1 MKLSIVVPAY
11 NSEETLERCLTAI
24 LAARAER
31 EDCEVIV
38 VDDGSEDRTVEIAQ
52 RFPVRL
58 LRSERN
64 EGRIRARERGA
75 RAARSDRILFVDA
88 RILIP
93 PDTLRT
99 LEALDY
105 EPVVGGSSVINVPY
119 GSALDR
125 LLFLIRK
132 RIYAPYY
139 PQSEDYPTIM
149 ITQQNFDRVPK
160 GMNFFYVDKER
171 FFEALPDDRSKYVS
185 DDTRIFAEIVAKKEI
200 AISRDL
206 RIVHI
211 ERQTTPEAY
220 RHIFERG
227 PRFADYYLHPG
238 KRYYPIWKACCLLGL
253 AAFIGS
259 VFWPPAIF
267 AIAAIALLSLLV
279 ISFRLAETF
288 TDFLIVLVVLP
299 PVSVAFGL
307 GILKG
312 KLYQFRKASASSW
325 NRPLA
330 IVLVLSAAALYYLFN
345 KNVLQGLQINQWGLL
360 PLLAAV
366 HLAFLGFNGLILK
379 TFLTVYD
386 IRLNPREWFGL
397 AAMTAMG
404 SYMASGAGGATL
416 RAVVLKHKFDVSH
429 SKFIAIL
436 TVNYL
441 INVILAAF
449 LGLGACVAY
458 YAGTGLWHW
467 ELALFFAL
475 TGGAAVALAA
485 FRPSL
490 PVGEG
495 RLRELMDRV
504 YEGWDILRSHPRVLA
519 QVGAM
524 LAANFLLQ
532 TLALILG
539 FALFSISLQA
549 LPALLIA
556 VVSSFSIFL
565 ALTPAGLGIQEAV
578 SASVSH
584 LVGYG
589 FHHGLAAVVVYRAVS
604 MVNIFVLGPIFSYLL
619 LRKS

>member
-11 NSEETLERCLTAI
+11 NSEETLERCLSAI
-24 LAARAER
+24 LAATAER

-38 VDDGSEDRTVEIAQ
+38 VDDGSEDRTPEIAQ
-52 RFPVRL
+52 GFPVRL
-58 LRSERN
+58 IRSERN

-75 RAARSDRILFVDA
+75 RAARSDRILFVDS
-88 RILIP
+88 RVLIP
-93 PDTLRT
+93 PDTLET
-99 LEALDY
+99 LDTLDY
-105 EPVVGGSSVINVPY
+105 EPIMGGTAVISVQD

-125 LLFLIRK
+125 LFFLIRK
-132 RIYAPYY
+132 RIYAPFF
-139 PQSEDYPTIM
+139 PQSEEFPIIR
-149 ITQQNFDRVPK
+149 ITQENFNRVPK
-160 GMNFFYVDKER
+160 GMTTFYVDKAR
-171 FFEALPDDRSKYVS
+171 FIESLPDDRSKYVS
-185 DDTRIFAEIVAKKEI
+185 DDTRIFEEIVAKKDI
-200 AISRDL
+200 LVSRDL

-211 ERQTTPEAY
+211 ERQTTPGAY

-227 PRFADYYLHPG
+227 PRFADFHLRPG
-238 KRYYPIWKACCLLGL
+238 GKYYPIWIVCCLLGL

-267 AIAAIALLSLLV
+267 AIAAIALLSLMV
-279 ISFRLAETF
+279 ISFRLAESF
-288 TDFLIVLVVLP
+288 TDFLRVMAVLP
-299 PVSVAFGL
+299 TVSVAFGL

-312 KLYQFRKASASSW
+312 KLYQFRKASASAW

-330 IVLVLSAAALYYLFN
+330 VVLVLAAAALYYLFN
-345 KNVLQGLQINQWGLL
+345 RNVFQDLQINQWGLL
-360 PLLAAV
+360 PLLAAI

-379 TFLTVYD
+379 AFLTVFD
-386 IRLNPREWFGL
+386 IRLNLKEWYGL
-397 AAMTAMG
+397 SAMTAMG
-404 SYMASGAGGATL
+404 NYLASGVGGVAL

-429 SKFIAIL
+429 SKFISIL
-436 TVNYL
+436 TANYL
-441 INVILAAF
+441 INVLLAAF

-485 FRPSL
+485 FRPSF

-556 VVSSFSIFL
+556 AVSSFSVFL

-578 SASVSH
+578 TASVSH